1 MIKIKYNEVKDT
13 FTIKGLTTEHMDVIN
28 TLLYHTR
35 LGNNTDATMAASDL
49 AEAMEQYS
57 TEPTDLIL
65 EAECEDCG
73 CNCRIDSTT
82 LNLY

>member
-13 FTIKGLTTEHMDVIN
+13 FTIKGLSDEHMDVIH
-28 TLLYHTR
+28 TLLSHIR
-35 LGNNTDATMAASDL
+35 LDNKTDATIAASDL

-57 TEPTDLIL
+57 TEPTDLVL
-65 EAECEDCG
+65 EVACEYCDIRCL
-73 CNCRIDSTT
+73 IDSRT